1 MNPQFAKLQII
12 LSTSSRFLASDSP
25 PMPKRK
31 KSPKNQS
38 SHVRLGTI
46 ISSALP
52 LGASAGAAVIV
63 IAVFLVYLPSINGE
77 FVLDD
82 ELFTQNALVNAPD
95 GLYRFWLTTQA
106 ADYWPVTNTTFW
118 IEWRLWWTHS
128 TGYHVTNLILHVA
141 EALLIWIILKKL
153 SIPGAFLAAL
163 IFAVHPVNVEA
174 VAWISQRKD
183 VMAMLFFLLSILWY
197 LKADMPTVNV
207 GMAPASSDTA
217 SAPSHGGPWEREM
230 TPARSQGGP
239 WEREKT
245 FSSFILHP
253 SSFHFWYWL
262 SLAAFVL
269 AMLGK
274 GSAAVLPVLLPMFIR
289 RLRPLR
295 RLDLARIAPFFL
307 VAAAMAGVNVWFQT
321 HGTETTIR
329 VASFTERLL
338 GAGGVAWFYLYK
350 ALFPIN
356 LIFIYPQ
363 WHIQA
368 SNPLW
373 WVPLPAA
380 LVVAAML
387 CRHVKSW
394 GWPLLFAGGFFC
406 AALAPVM
413 GFVDVGFMK
422 YSLVADHYQHI
433 AIIGII
439 ALASAPWSLWHRR
452 ARGDSRRAAILI
464 AVMAVGVLGFLAW
477 RQNRLYRDP
486 ITLYEATLEKNPD
499 CWMAQNNLG
508 TVLVRIG
515 RYQEAIKNFRRVI
528 QINPDYAEV
537 HNNFGAALFHMGRP
551 REAMEQYERALQLKS
566 NYPEAQNNLG
576 SALDQIGRPRE
587 AIEHYEQ
594 ALRLNP
600 EYAEAYFNLGNL
612 YKTAGQY
619 QQAIECYWQA
629 LRFKPDY
636 VEAYNNLGIAFFE
649 TGQPREAIERY
660 HQALKWKPDYTE
672 VYYNLALAY
681 AELYQPSEAEAAARK
696 ALKLARDQGSTAQAE
711 QIENWLN
718 SYRTDVPDRPKT
730 PPSSN
735 SAPRPP

>member
-1 MNPQFAKLQII
+1 
-12 LSTSSRFLASDSP
+12 
-25 PMPKRK
+25 MPKRK
-31 KSPKNQS
+31 KSSKNRDSQ
-38 SHVRLGTI
+38 VRLGAI
-46 ISSALP
+46 IRSALP
-52 LGASAGAAVIV
+52 FSAAAGAAVIV

-82 ELFTQNALVNAPD
+82 ELFTQNAMVNAPD

-197 LKADMPTVNV
+197 LKADMPTLNV
-207 GMAPASSDTA
+207 GMAPVAYQC
-217 SAPSHGGPWEREM
+217 SHGGPWEREKL
-230 TPARSQGGP
+230 ARRWLAAKLAACHCPLSTVHCP
-239 WEREKT
+239 R
-245 FSSFILHP
+245 F
-253 SSFHFWYWL
+253 YWL
-262 SLAAFVL
+262 SLAAVVL
-269 AMLGK
+269 AKRGK

-329 VASFTERLL
+329 VASFTERML

-350 ALFPIN
+350 ALFPID

-368 SNPLW
+368 GNLLW
-373 WVPLPAA
+373 WLPLSAGLIVTA
-380 LVVAAML
+380 VLY
-387 CRHVKSW
+387 RHVKNW

-433 AIIGII
+433 AIIGVI

-477 RQNRLYRDP
+477 RQNGLYRDP
-486 ITLYEATLEKNPD
+486 ITLYEATLEKNPN

-508 TVLVRIG
+508 YELVRIG

-528 QINPDYAEV
+528 QLNPDYAEV
-537 HNNFGAALFHMGRP
+537 RNNFGAALIHMGRT

-619 QQAIECYWQA
+619 QQAIECYRQA
-629 LRFKPDY
+629 LRFKLHY

-649 TGQPREAIERY
+649 TGQPREAIEHY
-660 HQALKWKPDYTE
+660 NQALKWKPDYTE

-681 AELYQPSEAEAAARK
+681 SELYQPSEAEAAARK

-718 SYRTDVPDRPKT
+718 SYRAGVPDGPKT

-735 SAPRPP
+735 SAPRPH